1 MDVVYCHRSPSHQ
14 SPVTNHCSQITMP
27 KLKAIYLL
35 NESAFDQIY
44 GPDER
49 RDIEELVDLVAP
61 PQSARTIAEHPEL
74 LANVEVILSGWGMVP
89 MDGSFLTAAPN
100 LKAVFY
106 GAGSLKRIV
115 TDAFWAQGIPITSA
129 YAANAVP
136 VIEYTL
142 AQILLSLKRTW
153 YYVFAIREQK
163 QYVPRT
169 PVPGAYGSTVGLI
182 SLGMIGSGV
191 ARKLQ
196 QFDLRVIAYDPFMT
210 PDRAAELGVEL
221 CPLDDLFRRADVV
234 SLHAPWLDETVG
246 MIHGEHFASM
256 KQDATFINTARGAIV
271 REDEMIAVLQDRPDL
286 WAVLDVTYPEP
297 PVPGSPLYTLSNVV
311 ITPHI
316 AGSLD
321 NECRRM
327 GRLTVDELR
336 RFLNGEALYWSI
348 GREQAAMMA

>member
-1 MDVVYCHRSPSHQ
+1 MS
-14 SPVTNHCSQITMP
+14 

-35 NESAFDQIY
+35 NPSAFEVIY

-49 RDIEELVDLVAP
+49 HDVEQLVDVIAPLQTARSVADNR
-61 PQSARTIAEHPEL
+61 AV
-74 LANVEVILSGWGMVP
+74 LADVEVILSGWGMPTMDEAFLAAVP
-89 MDGSFLTAAPN
+89 H

-106 GAGSLKRIV
+106 GAGSIKKIV
-115 TDAFWAQGIPITSA
+115 TDVFWARQIPITSA

-153 YYVFAIREQK
+153 YYARAIRDQQ

-169 PVPGAYGSTVGLI
+169 PVPGAYGSTVGII

-196 QFDLRVIAYDPFMT
+196 QFDVHVIAYDPFAT
-210 PDRAAELGVEL
+210 AERAGELGVEL
-221 CPLDDLFRRADVV
+221 CSLDDIFRRADVV
-234 SLHAPWLDETVG
+234 SLHAPWIEETVG
-246 MIHGEHFASM
+246 LIHGAHFASM
-256 KQDATFINTARGAIV
+256 KPSATFINTARGAIV
-271 REDEMIAVLQDRPDL
+271 REEEMITVLQDRPDL
-286 WAVLDVTYPEP
+286 WALLDVTYPEP
-297 PVPGSPLYTLSNVV
+297 PVPGSPLYTLPNVV
-311 ITPHI
+311 LTPHI

-327 GRLTVDELR
+327 GRLAVDELQ
-336 RFLNGEALYWSI
+336 RFLNGEALQWSI
-348 GREQAAMMA
+348 SREQAAIMA